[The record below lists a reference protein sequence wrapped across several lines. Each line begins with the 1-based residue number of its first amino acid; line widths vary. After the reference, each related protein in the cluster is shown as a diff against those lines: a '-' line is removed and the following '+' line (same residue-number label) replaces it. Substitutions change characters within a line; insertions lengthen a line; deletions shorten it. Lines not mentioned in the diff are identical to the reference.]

1 MAALAFE
8 NYYCNSAVQSQR
20 AVVVVAMLALF
31 FTTTVKVVDGGAVD
45 ECAQQLVGMATCL
58 PYVGGEAM
66 APTPDCCSG
75 LKQVLNNNKKCLCVI
90 IQDRNDP
97 DLGLQIN
104 VTLALGLPSVC
115 HAAANVSKCPE
126 LLHLDPKSPEA
137 QVFYQLQNNSTQAAA
152 NSPTPTPTPSPAE
165 GPLSGISSSSWAA
178 RERGGMVLVGEWNSC
193 WGFTLM
199 ICAVLVMFI

>member
-8 NYYCNSAVQSQR
+8 NYYCNSAVRSQR
-20 AVVVVAMLALF
+20 PVVVVAILALIF
-31 FTTTVKVVDGGAVD
+31 TTTTVKVVQGGAVD

-137 QVFYQLQNNSTQAAA
+137 QVFYQLQNNSTETAA
-152 NSPTPTPTPSPAE
+152 NSPTPTPSPAE
-165 GPLSGISSSSWAA
+165 GPLSGKSSSSWAA
-178 RERGGMVLVGEWNSC
+178 RELGGMVGEWNSC
-193 WGFTLM
+193 WGFTFM
-199 ICAVLVMFI
+199 ICAVLVMLI

>member
-8 NYYCNSAVQSQR
+8 NYCCNSAVRSQR
-20 AVVVVAMLALF
+20 PVVVVAILALI
-31 FTTTVKVVDGGAVD
+31 FTTITTVKVVHRGAVD

-66 APTPDCCSG
+66 APTRDCCSG
-75 LKQVLNNNKKCLCVI
+75 LKQVLNNKKKCLCVI
-90 IQDRNDP
+90 IQDHNDP

-104 VTLALGLPSVC
+104 VTLALGLPSVW

-137 QVFYQLQNNSTQAAA
+137 QVFYQLQNNSKQTAA
-152 NSPTPTPTPSPAE
+152 NSPTPTPSRT
-165 GPLSGISSSSWAA
+165 G
-178 RERGGMVLVGEWNSC
+178 
-193 WGFTLM
+193 
-199 ICAVLVMFI
+199 

>member
-1 MAALAFE
+1 MAALGFE
-8 NYYCNSAVQSQR
+8 NYNSAVRSER
-20 AVVVVAMLALF
+20 SVVVVVLVLMLTTTT
-31 FTTTVKVVDGGAVD
+31 TTTVKVVDGGAVD
-45 ECAQQLVGMATCL
+45 ECAQQLAGMATCL

-75 LKQVLNNNKKCLCVI
+75 LKQVLNKNKTCLCVI

-115 HAAANVSKCPE
+115 HAAANISKCPE

-137 QVFYQLQNNSTQAAA
+137 QVFYQLQNNSTQTAA
-152 NSPTPTPTPSPAE
+152 PTPSTAAG
-165 GPLSGISSSSWAA
+165 GPVSGISSKSGAA
-178 RERGGMVLVGEWNSC
+178 RQNGGMVLVGYS
-193 WGFTLM
+193 WGFTFMLYTVF
-199 ICAVLVMFI
+199 AHVHLDA